1 MIGLNNRAM
10 PVMARTH
17 TMRKDCTPSGMSFWM
32 QTTLRPGGE
41 RYSRKDSAGT
51 NYCNTD
57 LRVLPMHIAEAS
69 GNGASTH
76 PSPHER
82 ILRYLCKPGPYLLL
96 GPLLLPGGSLLVLL
110 LYLLS
115 DRAPAAA
122 RAYAAVQISTSHK
135 ESNVRPLSA
144 SAGFAVGVLASC
156 RIETSGSSSVRS
168 KCSTRRSTK
177 VRTFPLRLRWRG

>member
-41 RYSRKDSAGT
+41 RYSRKDSAGN

-57 LRVLPMHIAEAS
+57 LRVLPMHIDEAS

-96 GPLLLPGGSLLVLL
+96 GPLLLPRGSLLVLL
-110 LYLLS
+110 LYLCYQTGHLLL
-115 DRAPAAA
+115 RERMRLFKYPPHTKNPMYAHFRPRPAS
-122 RAYAAVQISTSHK
+122 Q
-135 ESNVRPLSA
+135 
-144 SAGFAVGVLASC
+144 
-156 RIETSGSSSVRS
+156 
-168 KCSTRRSTK
+168 
-177 VRTFPLRLRWRG
+177 